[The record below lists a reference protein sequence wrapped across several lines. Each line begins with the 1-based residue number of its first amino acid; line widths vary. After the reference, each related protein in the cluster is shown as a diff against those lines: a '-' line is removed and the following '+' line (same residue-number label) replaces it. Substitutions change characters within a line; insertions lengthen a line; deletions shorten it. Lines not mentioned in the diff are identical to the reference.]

1 MHKIQGSY
9 GRSIRVKTV
18 FNKLPMRCPER
29 DAHEEGGPGDGEV
42 GRDAGV
48 GLGRGDVWDGGGVIG
63 PGGGA
68 RGDMLSI

>member
-1 MHKIQGSY
+1 
-9 GRSIRVKTV
+9 
-18 FNKLPMRCPER
+18 MRRGGLETGKGER
-29 DAHEEGGPGDGEV
+29 DA
-42 GRDAGV
+42 RV

>member
-1 MHKIQGSY
+1 
-9 GRSIRVKTV
+9 
-18 FNKLPMRCPER
+18 MRCPER